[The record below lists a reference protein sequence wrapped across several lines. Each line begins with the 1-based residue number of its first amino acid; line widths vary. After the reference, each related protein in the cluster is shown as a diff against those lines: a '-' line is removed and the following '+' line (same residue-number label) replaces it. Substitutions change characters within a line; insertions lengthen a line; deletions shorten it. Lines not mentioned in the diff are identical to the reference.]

1 MHRELWSVPRFGDSF
16 VSLVHDA
23 WNLQFGTSLAGL
35 AGLAGDLTRS
45 ATDLRAGDEAIV
57 SIVNGCLLVVDD
69 A

>member
-1 MHRELWSVPRFGDSF
+1 MHRELWSVPCFGDSF

-35 AGLAGDLTRS
+35 AGDLTRS
-45 ATDLRAGDEAIV
+45 ATDLGAGDEAIV